1 MAIFNSYVSH
11 YQRVNQSSG
20 ISYHPGGPWDL
31 VPGGDVGLCRCPGSR
46 DVAKHRGRSFDI
58 INFTEIAW
66 IFHNKVRY
74 RDTYICIYIHMY
86 NTYIYTY
93 YQKRVSPFFML
104 SPGTLPKLRQP
115 WSLLWRW
122 LASVGLCQGPRWDMM
137 GQNGGD
143 CLSHYHPLK
152 CHWVLVWKLWCPPI
166 LMVYRLSMFIIKV
179 PIEVGRSHI

>member
-1 MAIFNSYVSH
+1 MLVCVVARAPGMWQNIQEDH
-11 YQRVNQSSG
+11 LISST
-20 ISYHPGGPWDL
+20 L
-31 VPGGDVGLCRCPGSR
+31 RKLRGSSITR
-46 DVAKHRGRSFDI
+46 LDI
-58 INFTEIAW
+58 EIY
-66 IFHNKVRY
+66 I
-74 RDTYICIYIHMY
+74 YICIYIHMY
-86 NTYIYTY
+86 NTYIYIYTY

-152 CHWVLVWKLWCPPI
+152 CHWVGLKIVVPPNFDGLSFI
-166 LMVYRLSMFIIKV
+166 NVYHQGPHWSWQKSYINIYNKY
-179 PIEVGRSHI
+179 S

>member
-1 MAIFNSYVSH
+1 MAFRITLPVPEIWSLAEMLVCVVA
-11 YQRVNQSSG
+11 RA
-20 ISYHPGGPWDL
+20 PGMWQNIE
-31 VPGGDVGLCRCPGSR
+31 
-46 DVAKHRGRSFDI
+46 KRSFDI

-74 RDTYICIYIHMY
+74 STYIYIYVCIILYI
-86 NTYIYTY
+86 YIYTY

-152 CHWVLVWKLWCPPI
+152 CHWVGLKIVVPPNFDGLSFI
-166 LMVYRLSMFIIKV
+166 NVYHQGPHWSWQK
-179 PIEVGRSHI
+179 SYNKYS